1 MPTIIETAMREKSS
15 IVPGPKR
22 GDATGCK
29 RFRPMGSSLLSFLLN
44 GSVGRTGRPDTAECE
59 QGAYCSLELL
69 VVPRTW
75 LRPAKGEAFLYAIII
90 LDFIKEMER
99 KQSMKEQLEHIAQ
112 SAMEALQK
120 VQNSAELEQ
129 LKVKVLGRK
138 GELTQQMRL
147 LGKMSPEERPAFGQ
161 MVNAVREKLT
171 AAMEKM
177 EADLKEKENA
187 IRFAKEAVDVTA
199 PGTQL
204 PRGSHHPLS
213 LVLQDIR
220 DTFLEM
226 GFSISEGPEIELD
239 HYNFELLNIP
249 QDHPARD
256 EQDTFYIT
264 SDIVLR
270 TQTSPVQARV
280 MEQGK
285 LPIRMLSPGR
295 VYRSDEVDATHSPSF
310 HQIEGLVVDKG
321 ITFAD
326 LKGTLAEFA
335 KELFGP
341 ETKTKFR
348 PHHFPFTEPS
358 AEMDVTCFKCGGTG
372 CRFCKGSGWIEIL
385 GCGMVHPHVFEMCG
399 IDPEEYTGFA
409 FGVGLERIA
418 LLKYEI
424 DDMRL
429 LYENDIRFLKQF

>member
-1 MPTIIETAMREKSS
+1 MREKSS

-22 GDATGCK
+22 GNATGCK
-29 RFRPMGSSLLSFLLN
+29 RFRPKTMGSSLLSFLLN

-59 QGAYCSLELL
+59 QGAYRSLELL

-90 LDFIKEMER
+90 LNFIKEMER

-204 PRGSHHPLS
+204 PRGSYHPLS

-249 QDHPARD
+249 KDHPARD
-256 EQDTFYIT
+256 EQDTFYI
-264 SDIVLR
+264 DDNIVLR
-270 TQTSPVQARV
+270 THTSPVQART
-280 MEQGK
+280 
-285 LPIRMLSPGR
+285 MLSQKPPIKMICPGR
-295 VYRSDEVDATHSPSF
+295 VFRSDDVDATHSPVF
-310 HQIEGLVVDKG
+310 HQVEGLVVDKG
-321 ITFAD
+321 IHFGH
-326 LKGTLAEFA
+326 LKWLLDDFA
-335 KELFGP
+335 KRFFGP
-341 ETKTKFR
+341 ETQTRFR
-348 PHHFPFTEPS
+348 PGYFPFTEPS
-358 AEMDVTCFKCGGTG
+358 AEVDATCSACHGKG
-372 CRFCKGSGWIEIL
+372 CRVCKGTGWIEIL
-385 GCGMVHPHVFEMCG
+385 GCGMVHPNVLRGCG

-409 FGVGLERIA
+409 FGMGIDRLANI
-418 LLKYEI
+418 KYNI
-424 DDMRL
+424 TDIRL
-429 LYENDIRFLKQF
+429 LFEGDVRFLSQF